1 MNDAELLRE
10 FVQHH
15 SDAAFAGL
23 VKNHVNLVY
32 STALRMVRD
41 AALAE
46 DVTQSVFIQLARKA
60 PTLREGNAL
69 PGWLYRAM
77 GMYGWSQQ
85 AKQYH
90 AEKIS
95 KRQPYLVK

>member
-10 FVQHH
+10 FVKNH

-23 VKNHVNLVY
+23 VERHVNLVY
-32 STALRMVRD
+32 SVALRMVRD

-69 PGWLYRAM
+69 SG
-77 GMYGWSQQ
+77 
-85 AKQYH
+85 
-90 AEKIS
+90 
-95 KRQPYLVK
+95 RQL

>member
-10 FVQHH
+10 FVTHH
-15 SDAAFAGL
+15 SDAAFADL

-32 STALRMVRD
+32 SAALRMVRD
-41 AALAE
+41 DALAK

-69 PGWLYRAM
+69 PG
-77 GMYGWSQQ
+77 
-85 AKQYH
+85 
-90 AEKIS
+90 
-95 KRQPYLVK
+95 RQP

>member
-10 FVQHH
+10 FVKHH

-32 STALRMVRD
+32 SAALRMVRD

-46 DVTQSVFIQLARKA
+46 DVTQSVFIQLAQKA

-69 PGWLYRAM
+69 SG
-77 GMYGWSQQ
+77 
-85 AKQYH
+85 
-90 AEKIS
+90 
-95 KRQPYLVK
+95 RQP

>member
-15 SDAAFAGL
+15 SDTAFAGL
-23 VKNHVNLVY
+23 VEKHANLVY
-32 STALRMVRD
+32 SAALRMVHD

-69 PGWLYRAM
+69 SG
-77 GMYGWSQQ
+77 
-85 AKQYH
+85 
-90 AEKIS
+90 
-95 KRQPYLVK
+95 RQL